1 MFCII
6 TIVYSESHTQPQN
19 TFCGKEVIAVLQRIK
34 REMCAL
40 QFVALCVLKL
50 LFLLL
55 QSFLM
60 GQKLHSITFHE
71 DHEVLNKNLTPD
83 SDPSLSD
90 HDGSGMLIA
99 CIGISKFVRMPK
111 MI

>member
-1 MFCII
+1 VCLR
-6 TIVYSESHTQPQN
+6 Y
-19 TFCGKEVIAVLQRIK
+19 K
-34 REMCAL
+34 
-40 QFVALCVLKL
+40 LKL
-50 LFLLL
+50 LFVLL
-55 QSFLM
+55 QNFLM

-99 CIGISKFVRMPK
+99 CISISKVVRMPT
-111 MI
+111 II